1 MSTFIGSLPERKSL
15 CKATFSNCDKTV
27 ECKPFTNLRELA
39 IEHDIDLYNGLAKY
53 VNCQGHGACG
63 TCTVEVIPQEGVT
76 KKGALENL
84 RFIQLKGNLR
94 LSCQVSVTGDIVV
107 RKHAGF
113 MGTKDY
119 EQVLSRE
126 EIARLY
132 TQEGKT
138 LAEIAGHFKCPV
150 PKIVN
155 ILEKAGVEMRRP
167 GSAA

>member
-1 MSTFIGSLPERKSL
+1 MSTFIGNLPERKSV
-15 CKATFSNCDKTV
+15 CKVTFANWDKTV
-27 ECKPFTNLRELA
+27 ECEPFTNLRELA
-39 IEHDIDLYNGLAKY
+39 IEHDIDLYNGFAKY
-53 VNCQGHGACG
+53 VNCQGHGACS
-63 TCTVEVIPQEGVT
+63 TCTVEVTPQDGIT

-94 LSCQVSVTGDIVV
+94 LSCQVSVTGDIEV
-107 RKHAGF
+107 RKHPGF
-113 MGTKDY
+113 LGTKDY

-126 EIARLY
+126 EIVRLY
-132 TQEGKT
+132 GQEGKT
-138 LAEIAGHFKCPV
+138 LTEIAGHFKCSV